1 MSENVCEQCGMEF
14 ESKDKLMEHARVH
27 MGNKQVSS
35 GNMTK
40 YNARKVIGGSVAG
53 AIIGGIAMA
62 IILLAGA
69 SAMGLPAATF
79 FMIIGITLG
88 SGMMSATAIGLIGHF
103 VVAVVVGI
111 IFGAVVLYA
120 RPLRLTSI
128 GKSLGLGIVAGL
140 VLYLVFFLPLAMTS
154 FAKVM
159 MMLMGP
165 KASMMMGSVL
175 AVGLTGHLVYG
186 LIVGGV
192 AYFIAKG
199 R

>member
-1 MSENVCEQCGMEF
+1 MEF

>member
-1 MSENVCEQCGMEF
+1 M
-14 ESKDKLMEHARVH
+14 
-27 MGNKQVSS
+27 
-35 GNMTK
+35 
-40 YNARKVIGGSVAG
+40 
-53 AIIGGIAMA
+53 
-62 IILLAGA
+62 
-69 SAMGLPAATF
+69 
-79 FMIIGITLG
+79 
-88 SGMMSATAIGLIGHF
+88 
-103 VVAVVVGI
+103 
-111 IFGAVVLYA
+111 
-120 RPLRLTSI
+120 RLTSI